1 MRKHNSVHF
10 KFVVLFCFIMALM
23 VFGAGCSG
31 SGLSLDLSILGQSK
45 GQDYRNINGEGAL
58 EVHFI
63 DVGQGDAT
71 LIKEGSHA
79 MLIDAGENNQ
89 GADVSEYLDSQN
101 VSELDYVIGTHPDS
115 DHIGG
120 LDVVIENFPCDKV
133 MMPRITSDTKTYDD
147 VIDAIKKNGLT
158 VTDPVV
164 GDTYSLGE
172 ASFTVIAPNRDYGD
186 DTNNWS
192 VGIILTY
199 GENRFLFTGDAEE
212 IAEKDIVSN
221 GIDISADVYKA
232 AHHGSKTGSGEAL
245 LDAVHPTYSV
255 ISCGEDNEYGHP
267 NAQTLNSFRSRG
279 IEVFR
284 TDEQGTIVA
293 VSDGTHIQWNMSPDD
308 SWKSGE
314 PKGNSKKNSG
324 KIRYVLNT
332 NTKKYHL
339 PDCDHV
345 DDIKKGNRKDTTATK
360 TQLEKQGYVPCGSC
374 KP

>member
-1 MRKHNSVHF
+1 MRRHNNILNYLLVSC
-10 KFVVLFCFIMALM
+10 FVVIICL
-23 VFGAGCSG
+23 FGAGCSG
-31 SGLSLDLSILGQSK
+31 ISILGQMNQ
-45 GQDYRNINGEGAL
+45 GDNRITRTDGEL

-89 GADVSEYLDSQN
+89 GTAVAEYLESQN
-101 VSELDYVIGTHPDS
+101 VQELDYVIGTHPDS

-120 LDVVIENFPCDKV
+120 LDVVIAEYPCDKV
-133 MMPRITSDTKTYDD
+133 IMPGIASDTKTYGD
-147 VIDAIKKNGLT
+147 VLLALEDKGLT
-158 VTDPVV
+158 MTEPVV
-164 GDTYSLGE
+164 GDTYALGK

-192 VGIILTY
+192 AGIILTY
-199 GENRFLFTGDAEE
+199 GKNRFLFTGDAEE
-212 IAEKDIVSN
+212 TAEKDIVSN

-232 AHHGSKTGSGEAL
+232 AHHGSKTGSSDAL
-245 LDAVHPTYSV
+245 LDAVQPVYSV

-279 IEVFR
+279 IKVFR

-293 VSDGTHIQWNMSPDD
+293 VSDGTQIVWNMSPDD

-314 PKGNSKKNSG
+314 AKGSSQKNNT
-324 KIRYVLNT
+324 KVRYVLNT
-332 NTKKYHL
+332 NTKKYHR
-339 PDCDHV
+339 PSCAHV
-345 DDIKKGNRKDTTATK
+345 DEIKKENREDTTATK
-360 TQLEKQGYVPCGSC
+360 NQLEKQGYQPCGTC